1 MAKTKTAPAGT
12 QNKYSVE
19 HRARLRA
26 ILESWSPE
34 ETTNS
39 LHLPQDAFDAGI
51 KAAQQVL
58 LDRHDSRFDDLA
70 NRVPRPLR
78 EIVRALLEGRAKRS
92 IVDLLQA
99 GEQVPA
105 DWPGFADLAAALDL
119 YQPDFERG
127 LDLAVWS
134 SWVYMTDKG
143 AELLTPP
150 STEGYCLLMPIP
162 NVTDTAVEPNL

>member
-39 LHLPQDAFDAGI
+39 LHLPQDLFDEALQV
-51 KAAQQVL
+51 AQQAL
-58 LDRHDSRFDDLA
+58 KDRHDTRFDDLT

-78 EIVRALLEGRAKRS
+78 EIVRTLLEGRAKRC
-92 IVDLLQA
+92 ITDLLVA
-99 GEQVPA
+99 GERVPA
-105 DWPGFADLAAALDL
+105 DWPSFADLAAALDL
-119 YQPDFERG
+119 YQPDLERG

-134 SWVYMTDKG
+134 SWVFMTPEG

-150 STEGYCLLMPIP
+150 STIP
-162 NVTDTAVEPNL
+162 NATDTAMEPNL